1 MQVAY
6 YMDVIVPF
14 YDQKDELQTKK
25 YLKKLMRKRKI
36 VQAKC
41 TIIIFI
47 FYYYSRGGKKG
58 FGKTNY
64 SSMLELGTVAS

>member
-1 MQVAY
+1 
-6 YMDVIVPF
+6 
-14 YDQKDELQTKK
+14 
-25 YLKKLMRKRKI
+25 MRKRKI

-41 TIIIFI
+41 TIIVFI